1 MAQGSVISV
10 HVGNSGTLDKA
21 ANQSIEM
28 AIDGIV
34 GDRHRGSTREA
45 WASGD
50 KQPGGTVRRNERQW
64 SAIAQ
69 EDLLQIAETMN
80 LSEPLTATTVAV
92 NLCIAGIDDFSRLP
106 RGTTLAFSSG
116 VVLMVEEYNPPC
128 GDQSLHVAEQC
139 LTKSGEAPSPAAFSD
154 AAKFCRGL
162 VGVVEVPG
170 VISVGDTVTVTPE
183 VLPKWLR
190 NPG

>member
-1 MAQGSVISV
+1 MAEGSVVSV
-10 HVGNSGTLDKA
+10 HVGSSGTLDKA
-21 ANQSIEM
+21 ANRSIEM

-34 GDRHRGSTREA
+34 GDRHRGSTRKA

-116 VVLMVEEYNPPC
+116 VVLMVEEYNLPC

-139 LTKSGEAPSPAAFSD
+139 LTKPARRRRPRRFPMRQN
-154 AAKFCRGL
+154 F
-162 VGVVEVPG
+162 VVAWW
-170 VISVGDTVTVTPE
+170 
-183 VLPKWLR
+183 VLWKCPA
-190 NPG
+190 